1 MFNRFREHKKNYE
14 IKAMEEEYLKI
25 DEVLKIIKKKKTTL
39 YAYIARGDFPKPIKV
54 FGNSLWLRSE
64 VNEFMSS
71 FVEQRNKKQN
81 QLGALKEC
89 DHVK

>member
-1 MFNRFREHKKNYE
+1 MK
-14 IKAMEEEYLKI
+14 EEYFKI

-54 FGNSLWLRSE
+54 FGNSMWLSSE
-64 VNEFMSS
+64 VYEFMSS

-81 QLGALKEC
+81 QLSTLKEC
-89 DHVK
+89 DYAK